1 MKKNI
6 FAAVLSI
13 ASISAGA
20 VFGVGPDSSGSSTQ
34 DYSFILDSGNS
45 ISVSRFTTSPKV
57 TGTHPEGY
65 ALTNPYK
72 S

>member
-13 ASISAGA
+13 ASLSAGS
-20 VFGVGPDSSGSSTQ
+20 VLVLVLIVVDPGTQ

-45 ISVSRFTTSPKV
+45 ISVSRVTNTPKASGTSSRWIC
-57 TGTHPEGY
+57 H
-65 ALTNPYK
+65 
-72 S
+72 